1 MRQTSH
7 RFVRFAAFA
16 RATFAAVAGLAFFSG
31 AVPAFAADT
40 VIWTPPS
47 GTDASWAWDD
57 SAENWTSASTGSS
70 AKFADGDSVVFGVDA
85 DGTVT
90 GTGYHVVISSSGVT
104 TGASGT
110 NPGMII
116 ASGSWHFSGGAI
128 NDGSFLITGS
138 SELTLASNSVSG
150 GQRDFL
156 DQRFEVADN
165 VDFAFRTEDN
175 TVVTF
180 SGSTSGTLAGGAFH
194 TGSDSN
200 LTFGV
205 SGTYGGMYFLTN
217 TTSAQGGAIATGGDF
232 NAIVPASG
240 SNNWI
245 NLVFIYNNAGQQGG
259 AIYSEGNVSLG
270 DVTGTNIR
278 FTGTFHGNQSGAEGG
293 AIFALKD
300 ADIKGSMTFVSNTS
314 AASGGVI
321 YAGGDVSLDGA
332 MTFADNVSGSNGGV
346 IYAGGDVTMSG
357 SVTITGNTSGTDSLG
372 GAIYTKG
379 NLVMSG
385 SESTISIYRNTISGS
400 NAPQTSSAAYVGG
413 TVTLSD
419 YSTLVVDGGIVAQ
432 SFIVESSTIAI
443 SANYGTGTLAL
454 TTIDSNGDVDGGAG
468 KIRFDDATLAAYYG
482 SITATPG
489 SDVEITGTLTVNATG
504 TGAPA
509 AMGTATELNVDLV
522 GSGELRKTGAGMLA
536 LTGSNT
542 YTGPTTID
550 AGTLIGNITDSST
563 LNIIGTGVYRSGT
576 VDRTIA
582 SLNGIGTMDMQGCD
596 LTLFSGDFTGTI
608 RNTANVYKTSSDMA
622 TLGTGTVGN
631 IHIEEGSLAIGGN
644 NQLKVTGTLVVAAD
658 TTLNLS
664 ITDTIA
670 LDVGELSTTT
680 SSTINIAGYGNI
692 SSYDREST
700 HTLVVSGTTI
710 DRDYALVVNN
720 VSLDT
725 VDESKFLVFT
735 DISTSGTDYETQ
747 IVLKSSLVWESTANQ
762 SAHGT
767 FYVDSG
773 TFTLA
778 TSLEDNDTSTAW
790 FNGWDGKTLTKTGTG
805 TLVLAGTNNSY
816 TGWTIAEEGLLVSD
830 VSSVIGGGTAG
841 SLGVYV
847 KPSGTMLHTGTLYG
861 DVVNE
866 NVFIFENTT
875 SEDEDEED
883 ESTRPARPE
892 IKGNILTSGTFIFNT
907 AVDYVFSGSLA
918 GSGGVLVKTG
928 TAEVTIDGGSSYSGT
943 VQINQGAL
951 ISGRANNFDSI
962 GAFEINA
969 DGVLDLGGYN
979 QNIKNVMNHG
989 VLRTGSSFPE
999 SGYIPSSVHI
1009 TNFSGTITGTTGTIF
1024 VRSDYNSGKADKLI
1038 LSGTLE
1044 GEYVVK
1050 AINIDKVTPDKTR
1063 KSLVIIELD
1072 EGNYTISNTLT
1083 FSGTTEVGMG
1093 RLMVRQGVGG
1103 LLTPENPNVWY
1114 LAATDELSNLGDAVL
1129 STASVAGLEWHY
1141 QLDSVRQRMGD
1152 LRQESLMTP
1161 PETRQ
1166 SPLAYTT
1173 VTSKG
1178 GNMWLRAN
1186 AYNLEADISVATDPF
1201 DETVAGI
1208 ASGYDKTFRWE
1219 DNQYLLGAYAVISN
1233 VDRDFDIR
1241 GDGETNSIGL
1251 GFYFSYLKDNGWY
1264 GDTTLLIM
1272 RNSNKIHAR
1281 ALDGQQTSAEY
1292 NNAAWGISQ
1301 EVGKI
1306 IRFKNSGWW
1315 VEPSAQLS
1323 IAIINGKTY
1332 NTVPHHSQI
1341 GNADPMEVKIAD
1353 ANIKQARAAIRTGYD
1368 RPGSKFK
1375 PYIRLAAASASTKG
1389 GRIRAGSP
1397 GYPQYYTADLDGTR
1411 YEAGIGCSWVINRKS
1426 QLYLDYEYAKAQD
1439 YKRPWAINFG
1449 YRSTW

>member
-16 RATFAAVAGLAFFSG
+16 RASLAAVAGLAFFLA

-47 GTDASWAWDD
+47 GTDASWAWDL

-70 AKFADGDSVVFGVDA
+70 AKFADGDAVVFGVDA

-90 GTGYHVVISSSGVT
+90 GTGYRVVISSSGVT

-138 SELTLASNSVSG
+138 SELTLASNSASG

-278 FTGTFHGNQSGAEGG
+278 FTGTFYGNQSGAEGG

-300 ADIKGSMTFVSNTS
+300 ADIKGSMTFVSNTA
-314 AASGGVI
+314 AASGGVIYAGGDVSLDGAMTFADNVSGSNGGVIYAGGDFNITTSTSTGTVAAISGTFINNTAKGEGGAI

-357 SVTITGNTSGTDSLG
+357 SVTITGNTSGTGSLG

-385 SESTISIYRNTISGS
+385 SESTITIYRNTISGS

-419 YSTLVVDGGIVAQ
+419 YSTLMVDGGIVAQ

-443 SANYGTGTLAL
+443 SSNYGSGTLAL
-454 TTIDSNGDVDGGAG
+454 TTIDSNGDVTGGAG
-468 KIRFDDATLAAYYG
+468 KIRFDDTTLVAYYG
-482 SITATPG
+482 SISATPD
-489 SDVEITGTLTVNATG
+489 SAVEITGTFKVNATG

-509 AMGTATELNVDLV
+509 AFDTATKLDVDLV
-522 GSGELRKTGAGMLA
+522 GAGELYKTGAGLLE

-550 AGTLIGNITDSST
+550 AGALIGNITDNST
-563 LNIIGTGVYRSGT
+563 LNIIGTGVYRSGSAN
-576 VDRTIA
+576 RTIA
-582 SLNGIGTMDMQGCD
+582 SLNGVGTIDMQGYD
-596 LTLFSGDFTGTI
+596 LTLVSGDFTGTI
-608 RNTANVYKTSSDMA
+608 RNTVNVYKTSTNMA
-622 TLGTGTVGN
+622 VLGTGTAGN
-631 IHIEEGSLAIGGN
+631 IHIQEGSLAIGGN

-664 ITDTIA
+664 ITDTTA

-692 SSYDREST
+692 SSYDREAT

-710 DRDYALVVNN
+710 ERNYALVVNN
-720 VSLDT
+720 VSLDA

-735 DISTSGTDYETQ
+735 DVSTSGTDYENQ

-778 TSLEDNDTSTAW
+778 SSLSDNDVSTAW
-790 FNGWDGKTLTKTGTG
+790 YNGWDGKTLTKTGTG
-805 TLVLAGTNNSY
+805 TLVLTGTNNIY
-816 TGWTIAEEGLLVSD
+816 TGQTIVEEGLLVSD

-841 SLGVYV
+841 SLGIYV

-861 DVVNE
+861 NVVNE
-866 NVFIFENTT
+866 NVFIFENSI
-875 SEDEDEED
+875 SEDDSDEDEPNR
-883 ESTRPARPE
+883 SARPE

-907 AVDYVFSGSLA
+907 AVDYTFSGSLA
-918 GSGGVLVKTG
+918 GDGVIVKTG
-928 TAEVTIDGGSSYSGT
+928 TAEVTLDGGSTYSGT
-943 VQINQGAL
+943 VQISKGTL
-951 ISGRANNFDSI
+951 ISGAANNFDSI
-962 GAFEINA
+962 GAFNIETGA
-969 DGVLDLGGYN
+969 TLDLGGYN

-1009 TNFSGTITGTTGTIF
+1009 TNFVGTTTNAVTGTIF
-1024 VRSDYNSGKADKLI
+1024 VRSDYNSGIADKLI
-1038 LSGTLE
+1038 LSGTLD

-1152 LRQESLMTP
+1152 LRQEALMAP
-1161 PETRQ
+1161 PEKRQ

-1241 GDGETNSIGL
+1241 GDGETNSVGL

-1264 GDTTLLIM
+1264 GDTSLLIT

-1281 ALDGQQTSAEY
+1281 ALDGQQTSVEY
-1292 NNAAWGISQ
+1292 NNAAWGLSQ
-1301 EVGKI
+1301 EVGKV

-1323 IAIINGKTY
+1323 IAVINGKTY
-1332 NTVPHHSQI
+1332 NTIPTS
-1341 GNADPMEVKIAD
+1341 
-1353 ANIKQARAAIRTGYD
+1353 R
-1368 RPGSKFK
+1368 S
-1375 PYIRLAAASASTKG
+1375 LAT
-1389 GRIRAGSP
+1389 P
-1397 GYPQYYTADLDGTR
+1397 TR
-1411 YEAGIGCSWVINRKS
+1411 W
-1426 QLYLDYEYAKAQD
+1426 
-1439 YKRPWAINFG
+1439 
-1449 YRSTW
+1449 RSR